1 MRHVVYS
8 AWRVFSSC
16 LVIGV
21 WRCLFQDMDFER
33 HATFSFSRRRGGFM
47 EEVRRRIGMFRVKGK
62 ERQDRTWYEN
72 TIRRVAEIDLGAA
85 IILSPTYF
93 EWCIRRSILA
103 LGSSS
108 VHDLACELKNPKLSF
123 EKLVELWNREVSVRF
138 VGEEKIT
145 LSLIFDQCKNKP
157 KFQNHSLTWQNI
169 QRARKV
175 RHAIVHSDRCS
186 PLEPNGRK
194 YVELL
199 IAASAIL
206 SDLVEKNGRS
216 IFSIIRRTIKLN
228 WVYQT
233 WMYMI
238 LKNGKFHSNTLK
250 NPSSIVQCA

>member
-1 MRHVVYS
+1 
-8 AWRVFSSC
+8 
-16 LVIGV
+16 
-21 WRCLFQDMDFER
+21 
-33 HATFSFSRRRGGFM
+33 M

-62 ERQDRTWYEN
+62 ERQDRKWHEN

-85 IILSPTYF
+85 IILSATYF

-108 VHDLACELKNPKLSF
+108 VHDLACALKNSKLSF

-157 KFQNHSLTWQNI
+157 KFQNHLLTWQNI

-175 RHAIVHSDRCS
+175 RHAIVHGDRCS

-216 IFSIIRRTIKLN
+216 IFSIIRRKAAAMPPLGQHLFI
-228 WVYQT
+228 
-233 WMYMI
+233 
-238 LKNGKFHSNTLK
+238 
-250 NPSSIVQCA
+250 